1 MLFQTIENSLFLV
14 MLKMVFEIV
23 WRQSKLFKINEL
35 VLFQMV
41 AIDAFCRTRE
51 AGEGSRELSGRGI
64 IDKAKNIRQRD
75 FQNDAT
81 KLYTLCLVL

>member
-1 MLFQTIENSLFLV
+1 
-14 MLKMVFEIV
+14 MVFEIV

-41 AIDAFCRTRE
+41 AFDAFCRTRE

-64 IDKAKNIRQRD
+64 LDKAKKYQADGFSKRCNETPYSCVIKVRGKKYY
-75 FQNDAT
+75 NH
-81 KLYTLCLVL
+81 

>member
-1 MLFQTIENSLFLV
+1 

-35 VLFQMV
+35 QLFQMV

-81 KLYTLCLVL
+81 KLHTLCLVL

>member
-1 MLFQTIENSLFLV
+1 
-14 MLKMVFEIV
+14 MLKIVFNTV

-51 AGEGSRELSGRGI
+51 TGTGSRELSGRGI
-64 IDKAKNIRQRD
+64 IDKAKNISPRD

-81 KLYTLCLVL
+81 KLHTLCLVL